1 MIFPLKLKHEMYH
14 CSLCFSDWVLDSG
27 FRWMDDGI
35 VRDIT
40 PRLIGDRPNTY
51 TYTKALAEYVVQQEQ
66 DKLNIGIIRPSIV
79 GASWQEPFPV
89 SPSLLPLCTMS
100 NTYLNDSVMIS
111 RSSVHYV
118 SCDIQMKGNKISI
131 DVILHGSVLLP
142 CGFYLKW
149 PRIKAN

>member
-1 MIFPLKLKHEMYH
+1 
-14 CSLCFSDWVLDSG
+14 
-27 FRWMDDGI
+27 MDDGI

-89 SPSLLPLCTMS
+89 SLQEPFPLFLFCFFF
-100 NTYLNDSVMIS
+100 L
-111 RSSVHYV
+111 RSKTSDY
-118 SCDIQMKGNKISI
+118 
-131 DVILHGSVLLP
+131 
-142 CGFYLKW
+142 
-149 PRIKAN
+149 

>member
-1 MIFPLKLKHEMYH
+1 MLNYVVNGCLVLKLY
-14 CSLCFSDWVLDSG
+14 VSG

-89 SPSLLPLCTMS
+89 SSL
-100 NTYLNDSVMIS
+100 NTLLSLEIS
-111 RSSVHYV
+111 YFSIITLIYV
-118 SCDIQMKGNKISI
+118 LFLSI
-131 DVILHGSVLLP
+131 DKVP
-142 CGFYLKW
+142 
-149 PRIKAN
+149 

>member
-1 MIFPLKLKHEMYH
+1 MVKYTNGSKINLEHKNKKYMLR
-14 CSLCFSDWVLDSG
+14 FSDRPFTPV

-66 DKLNIGIIRPSIV
+66 DKLNIAIIRPSIV

-89 SPSLLPLCTMS
+89 SPLKHTSAVLCM
-100 NTYLNDSVMIS
+100 
-111 RSSVHYV
+111 
-118 SCDIQMKGNKISI
+118 
-131 DVILHGSVLLP
+131 
-142 CGFYLKW
+142 F
-149 PRIKAN
+149 